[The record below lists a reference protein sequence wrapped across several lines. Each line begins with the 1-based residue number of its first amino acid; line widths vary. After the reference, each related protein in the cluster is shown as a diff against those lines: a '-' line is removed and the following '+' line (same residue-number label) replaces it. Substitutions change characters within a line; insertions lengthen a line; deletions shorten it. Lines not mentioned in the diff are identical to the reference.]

1 MKRILA
7 LVLAMCMM
15 FTACSTEK
23 SGIFKA
29 GTYEGT
35 AEGFGGD
42 VTMSVTVDE
51 NKIVSIE
58 AVSHS
63 ESTGISD
70 PAFTNLVED
79 IITYQTVALDAVAG
93 CTFSS
98 NAVLEA
104 VKTALLAAGATEAD
118 ITKAPDLNKDTAAK

>member
-1 MKRILA
+1 MKRILS

-58 AVSHS
+58 AVAHN

-70 PAFTNLVED
+70 PAFNNLVED

-93 CTFSS
+93 EGRETS
-98 NAVLEA
+98 
-104 VKTALLAAGATEAD
+104 AGSKSHIFQIA
-118 ITKAPDLNKDTAAK
+118 APDYYRRPDGRRAAQGSFGQ